1 MTITQERTDLS
12 DVESDNT
19 PAWRVHSRCIG
30 EDPEIFFKGGGST
43 LKAKK
48 ICGACPVRQQGLE
61 LGLEHDE
68 CFGSPV
74 PAEMIADLGSGD
86 EVNREVVGDDAAA
99 ATEEKCA
106 TLHSVTEPHQPT
118 RTFGY
123 VRTANGS
130 ADSQR
135 AAITEAVGAIRIFS
149 DEGVSGTTAGT
160 DRPGLR
166 ELVAELQAGDEV
178 VVWQYDRL
186 GRTLEAMRAVVELI
200 IAKGATLRS
209 LTESPAE
216 GLFSMK
222 FMMAVAEYEHA
233 WKLEK

>member
-1 MTITQERTDLS
+1 M
-12 DVESDNT
+12 
-19 PAWRVHSRCIG
+19 HSRCIG
-30 EDPEIFFKGGGST
+30 EDTEIFFKGGGST

-61 LGLEHDE
+61 LGLERDE

-74 PAEMIADLGSGD
+74 LAEMIADLEPGD
-86 EVNREVVGDDAAA
+86 EVTVFNREVVGDDAAA
-99 ATEEKCA
+99 ATEEKGA
-106 TLHSVTEPHQPT
+106 TLHSVTESHQPT

-135 AAITEAVGAIRIFS
+135 ADIVKTVGAIRIFS

-160 DRPGLR
+160 DRPG
-166 ELVAELQAGDEV
+166 QAGDEV

-186 GRTLEAMRAVVELI
+186 GRTFEAMQAVVELI
-200 IAKGATLRS
+200 TTKGATLRS

-233 WKLEK
+233 GKLKE

>member
-1 MTITQERTDLS
+1 MGQQRAVIVEAAVAMQIEPTRRLQEPTAS
-12 DVESDNT
+12 D
-19 PAWRVHSRCIG
+19 R
-30 EDPEIFFKGGGST
+30 
-43 LKAKK
+43 
-48 ICGACPVRQQGLE
+48 PVL
-61 LGLEHDE
+61 D
-68 CFGSPV
+68 
-74 PAEMIADLGSGD
+74 EMIADLEPGD
-86 EVNREVVGDDAAA
+86 EVTVFNREVVGDDAAA
-99 ATEEKCA
+99 ATEEKGA

-130 ADSQR
+130 TDSQR
-135 AAITEAVGAIRIFS
+135 AAIVKTVGEIRIFS

-186 GRTLEAMRAVVELI
+186 GRTLEAIRAVVELL

-209 LTESPAE
+209 LTESPTITSTE